1 MIYNFDGYNYL
12 IRLEKGERLAASLEQ
27 FMHETQIE
35 GAWVNGVGGA
45 LEATV
50 GFYNL
55 ETKQYQWKT
64 FDRLQEVLSLQGNLA
79 HSEEGKMMFH
89 LHGVFAG
96 DDYQAVGGHVKDL
109 VAGAT
114 LELFAHS
121 AYQPMRR
128 KMDNAIGLQLLDLH
142 DGKQSGTNE

>member
-1 MIYNFDGYNYL
+1 MTYNFDGYNYL
-12 IRLEKGERLAASLEQ
+12 IRLEKGEHLAASLEQ
-27 FMHETQIE
+27 FMRETGIE
-35 GAWVNGVGGA
+35 GAWVSGVGGA

-64 FDRLQEVLSLQGNLA
+64 FDQLQEILSLQGNLA
-79 HSEEGKMMFH
+79 HSEQGEMMFH

-96 DDYQAVGGHVKDL
+96 DNYQAIGGHIKDL

-114 LELFAHS
+114 VELFVHR
-121 AYQPMRR
+121 AYQPMHR
-128 KMDNAIGLQLLDLH
+128 KMDQNIGLQLLDL
-142 DGKQSGTNE
+142 N